1 MDSCWN
7 ILEAKLTELHKER
20 KPDLM
25 RRVGMGD
32 MPHFDYRLL
41 YLERLV
47 TDSLPTVTPE
57 ICTICINHAARLYP
71 EVLNYQDLET
81 FV

>member
-1 MDSCWN
+1 
-7 ILEAKLTELHKER
+7 
-20 KPDLM
+20 
-25 RRVGMGD
+25 